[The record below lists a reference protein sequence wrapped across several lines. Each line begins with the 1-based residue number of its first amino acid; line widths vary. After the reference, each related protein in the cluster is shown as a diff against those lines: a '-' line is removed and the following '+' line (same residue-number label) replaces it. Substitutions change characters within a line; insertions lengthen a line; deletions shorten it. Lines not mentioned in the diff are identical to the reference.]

1 MTSTQGSV
9 DVSTVEFVMSH
20 IREGVRTGR
29 FAVGNRIVEAELRR
43 SLGVSRG
50 SIREAVSRLAAE
62 GLLEVNLYRGAS
74 VRALTPEDIKDLLEI
89 REVVEGLA
97 ARKAASRIHLVDYAE
112 RLRIAQQNLDAAE
125 DDADDPDAYFRAN
138 AHYHNLLMEIGG
150 NARLPTILEHLYT
163 TFFRAQAGTLMN
175 HASVRRSN
183 DDHRR
188 ISDAILRGD
197 TGSAEMLM
205 RCHIQRTAYSLAQ
218 RPQKTTA

>member
-1 MTSTQGSV
+1 MTAEHQSV
-9 DVSTVEFVMSH
+9 DVSTVELVMSH
-20 IREGVRTGR
+20 IREGVRSGR
-29 FAVGNRIVEAELRR
+29 FAVGSRIIEAELRR
-43 SLGVSRG
+43 ILGVSRG

-74 VRALTPEDIKDLLEI
+74 VRALTLEDIADLLEI

-97 ARKAASRIHLVDYAE
+97 ASKAASRIHLADNAE
-112 RLRIAQQNLDAAE
+112 RLQLAQQHLDAAE

-138 AHYHNLLMEIGG
+138 AHYHNLLIEIGG
-150 NARLPTILEHLYT
+150 NARLPSMLDHLYT
-163 TFFRAQAGTLMN
+163 TFLRAQAGLLMN

-188 ISDAILRGD
+188 ISEAILRGD

-205 RCHIQRTAYSLAQ
+205 RCHIQRTAYNLAQ
-218 RPQKTTA
+218 RMQKSVA